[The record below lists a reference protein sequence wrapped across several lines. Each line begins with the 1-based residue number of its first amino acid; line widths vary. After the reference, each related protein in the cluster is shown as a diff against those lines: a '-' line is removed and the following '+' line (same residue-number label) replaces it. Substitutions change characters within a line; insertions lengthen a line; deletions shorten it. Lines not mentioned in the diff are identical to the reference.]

1 VQENF
6 VNQFGNDKAIRN
18 GIQTAWHAIAGFE
31 YDLTKHLMLNIEGYY
46 KYFDRLSNINQNK
59 IYDDVSQFSNEPDVL
74 KKDFIIEDGVSYGV
88 DVLLKYTKDRLF
100 LWGVYSY
107 GYSTRWDGF
116 IEYFPVFDRR
126 HNINLVGSYA
136 FGKKKDLELNIRWNL
151 GSGLPFTP
159 TAGFYQGENF
169 SGGVTTDYTTSNP
182 DEVTTTLGE
191 FNSQRLPYYHR
202 LDITVKK
209 QFKIKKNDVMEIVAG
224 VTNVYNRNNI
234 FYVNRV
240 TSDVIYQF
248 PILPSLGLSYKF

>member
-1 VQENF
+1 
-6 VNQFGNDKAIRN
+6 
-18 GIQTAWHAIAGFE
+18 
-31 YDLTKHLMLNIEGYY
+31 
-46 KYFDRLSNINQNK
+46 
-59 IYDDVSQFSNEPDVL
+59 
-74 KKDFIIEDGVSYGV
+74 
-88 DVLLKYTKDRLF
+88 
-100 LWGVYSY
+100 
-107 GYSTRWDGF
+107 
-116 IEYFPVFDRR
+116 
-126 HNINLVGSYA
+126 
-136 FGKKKDLELNIRWNL
+136 L